1 MTGPGLALLGVVA
14 TFAFAAHLLLRP
26 HAYLGK
32 GTAPITDPRVIRGFG
47 IFFLLLGGSIAILTI
62 YQFVQE

>member
-1 MTGPGLALLGVVA
+1 MTGPGLALLGVLA

-32 GTAPITDPRVIRGFG
+32 GTAPVTDPRVIRGFG
-47 IFFLLLGGSIAILTI
+47 VFLLLLGASVAFLIF
-62 YQFVQE
+62 YQFVSE